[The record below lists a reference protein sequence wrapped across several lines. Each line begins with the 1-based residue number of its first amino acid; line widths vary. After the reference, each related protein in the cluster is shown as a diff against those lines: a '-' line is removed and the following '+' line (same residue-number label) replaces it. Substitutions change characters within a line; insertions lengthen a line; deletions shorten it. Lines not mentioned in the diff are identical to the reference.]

1 MELKQTIELRTSNR
15 TFINEPIPVSDL
27 KELVRRAGL
36 APSVNNYQPWIF
48 YAITNNDL
56 LSKMAIKV
64 ASKLKEIPTNN
75 SIAAKNV
82 LSQVEW
88 FATFFENAPA
98 VIAVAMEE
106 YESVLEMGVQM
117 SHEDINKMRNYP
129 DMQSAGAAIQN
140 ILLSAVDL
148 GYGACWLSA
157 PMIAKSELEK
167 LIGIQSPSHLIAFV
181 AIGKPSKGTQQ
192 KPKKNL
198 DEIFRLIE

>member
-1 MELKQTIELRTSNR
+1 MELKQVIENRTSTR
-15 TFINEPIPVSDL
+15 TFLNELIPVADL

-48 YAITNNDL
+48 YAITNSGL
-56 LSKMAIKV
+56 LNKMAIKV
-64 ASKLKEIPTNN
+64 AEKLKEIPTNN
-75 SIAAKNV
+75 SIAAKNL

-98 VIAVAMEE
+98 VIAIAMDE
-106 YESVLEMGVQM
+106 YESVLEMGVQI
-117 SHEDINKMRNYP
+117 SHEEINKMRNYP
-129 DMQSAGAAIQN
+129 DIQSAGAAIQN

-167 LIGIQSPSHLIAFV
+167 LIGIQPPHHLIAFV
-181 AIGKPSKGTQQ
+181 AIGKPSKVTQQ
-192 KPKKNL
+192 KQKKNL
-198 DEIFRLIE
+198 EEIFRLID

>member
-1 MELKQTIELRTSNR
+1 MELKQAIELRTSNR
-15 TFINEPIPVSDL
+15 TFINEPIPVADL

-36 APSVNNYQPWIF
+36 APSVNNYQPWMF
-48 YAITNNDL
+48 YAITNSDL
-56 LSKMAIKV
+56 LGKMAIKV
-64 ASKLKEIPTNN
+64 AAKLKEIPTNN

-117 SHEDINKMRNYP
+117 SHEEINKMRNYP

-140 ILLSAVDL
+140 ILLSAVDM

-167 LIGIQSPSHLIAFV
+167 LIGIQSPFHLIAFV
-181 AIGKPSKGTQQ
+181 AIGKPSKATQQ
-192 KPKKNL
+192 KPKKNP